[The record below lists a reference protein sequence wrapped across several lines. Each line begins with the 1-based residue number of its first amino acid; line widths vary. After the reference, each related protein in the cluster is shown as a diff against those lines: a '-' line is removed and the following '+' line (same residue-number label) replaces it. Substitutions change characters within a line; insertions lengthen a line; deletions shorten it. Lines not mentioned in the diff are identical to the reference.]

1 MLIEYLPANTA
12 LYVGDQIPDS
22 DKDLVRITSEKISQ
36 EEVTKFVTDPSAGG
50 VSIFLGTQT
59 I

>member
-1 MLIEYLPANTA
+1 MLIDCIPTNTA

-22 DKDLVRITSEKISQ
+22 DKDLVRITPEKISQ

>member
-1 MLIEYLPANTA
+1 MYIYA
-12 LYVGDQIPDS
+12 GDQIIDS
-22 DKDLVRITSEKISQ
+22 DKDLVRITSETISL

-59 I
+59 TGCNNYYH